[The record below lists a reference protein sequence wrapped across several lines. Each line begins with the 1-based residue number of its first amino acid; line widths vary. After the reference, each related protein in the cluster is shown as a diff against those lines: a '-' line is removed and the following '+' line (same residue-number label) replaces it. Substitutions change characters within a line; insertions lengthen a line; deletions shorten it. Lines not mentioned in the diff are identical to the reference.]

1 MKERIIK
8 NLPINALGCMCGTSM
23 DGLDLAL
30 IKTDGKKIFN
40 FGASSFTPFLDSER
54 KILKLALGKWPGE
67 DCVNEA
73 LNLIHRIHTNEIR
86 KFDADIIGFHGQT
99 LAHDPNNKRT
109 HQIGSGK
116 VISNNVKKP
125 TVWDFRT
132 LDVMSGGQGAPL
144 TPFFHFACAEF
155 IEVNE
160 VTAFLN
166 LGGVGNMTIVNPSFD
181 RPEADGALLAF
192 DTGPANAPIDD
203 IVYDRFNK
211 NYDLDGTLALNGNVD
226 QTIITTFL
234 KDKYFE
240 LNAPKSLDRNS
251 FPNFLRALDDL
262 SSYDAI
268 ATATAAC
275 VESVRLSLNALIVKP
290 KLVLVSGGGRKNKTI
305 LSALKNTLDAEVST
319 VDEYGLDGDM
329 LEAQAF
335 GFLAV
340 RVLRGLNTSSRNTT
354 GVLKAVSGGKIS
366 FPN

>member
-109 HQIGSGK
+109 HQIALAKLSNK
-116 VISNNVKKP
+116 RVI
-125 TVWDFRT
+125 WDFRT
-132 LDVMSGGQGAPL
+132 ADVAAGGEGAPL
-144 TPFFHFACAEF
+144 APFFHFACAKTLNISEKL
-155 IEVNE
+155 
-160 VTAFLN
+160 AFLN

-192 DTGPANAPIDD
+192 DTGPANASINGDF
-203 IVYDRFNK
+203 IINSNK

-251 FPNFLRALDDL
+251 FPNFIRALDDL

-268 ATATAAC
+268 ATATAFQ
-275 VESVRLSLNALIVKP
+275 V
-290 KLVLVSGGGRKNKTI
+290 
-305 LSALKNTLDAEVST
+305 
-319 VDEYGLDGDM
+319 
-329 LEAQAF
+329 
-335 GFLAV
+335 
-340 RVLRGLNTSSRNTT
+340 
-354 GVLKAVSGGKIS
+354 
-366 FPN
+366 